1 MNETRLTVTDMTTS
15 FRALEAVAE
24 AHPQLPT
31 ALFHL
36 RGTTLAAEQ
45 VIDVQFHHA
54 PEAFAAWCDAFNV
67 DTGLLESR
75 STGFGFYTQAVVRY
89 AGVTFVL
96 VLDHRDE
103 VWQEKREL
111 EVVAA

>member
-1 MNETRLTVTDMTTS
+1 MTETRLTVTDMTTS

-24 AHPQLPT
+24 AHPLLPT

-45 VIDVQFHHA
+45 VIDVQFHHT
-54 PEAFAAWCDAFNV
+54 PEAFTAWCNAFNV
-67 DTGLLESR
+67 DTARLETR
-75 STGFGFYTQAVVRY
+75 STGFGFYTRAVVRY

-96 VLDHRDE
+96 VLDHRDKE
-103 VWQEKREL
+103 WQETREL
-111 EVVAA
+111 EAVAA